1 MGFTVILCLLSS
13 NLDKVTSMYKIPC
26 FHRELNDKDN
36 T

>member
-1 MGFTVILCLLSS
+1 MGFTVILCLFSS

-26 FHRELNDKDN
+26 FHPKLNDENN